1 MLLQT
6 MAMQRVLAKFGI
18 AEIVRTGKISLKR
31 GDHLLEMGGWGDGV
45 ERRSKLEKLQRH
57 LQEQQAQQ
65 AAAAEQQSQAS
76 QRGGIDIDSQ
86 STDSQFDSWYS
97 FGCCHQTAQVSSD
110 QSSYCRPAREEVC
123 WLLFKWSPQMIP
135 SQGLLRWSPQITIH
149 WLSLSGH
156 PSFCFAVTEDLLNMH
171 A

>member
-1 MLLQT
+1 MRDRHCAYVTLLCMLQT

-65 AAAAEQQSQAS
+65 AAAAEQQSHAS
-76 QRGGIDIDSQ
+76 RRGGMLAALQMVIKVLWSLNFLLM
-86 STDSQFDSWYS
+86 TFTLAA
-97 FGCCHQTAQVSSD
+97 G
-110 QSSYCRPAREEVC
+110 EEAC
-123 WLLFKWSPQMIP
+123 WLLCKWSSRFIP
-135 SQGLLRWSPQITIH
+135 HRIFSS
-149 WLSLSGH
+149 
-156 PSFCFAVTEDLLNMH
+156 
-171 A
+171 

>member
-1 MLLQT
+1 

-65 AAAAEQQSQAS
+65 AAAAEQQSHAS
-76 QRGGIDIDSQ
+76 RRGGMLAALQVVII
-86 STDSQFDSWYS
+86 TVHES
-97 FGCCHQTAQVSSD
+97 FKIH
-110 QSSYCRPAREEVC
+110 
-123 WLLFKWSPQMIP
+123 PQ
-135 SQGLLRWSPQITIH
+135 
-149 WLSLSGH
+149 
-156 PSFCFAVTEDLLNMH
+156 DLHHCALQL